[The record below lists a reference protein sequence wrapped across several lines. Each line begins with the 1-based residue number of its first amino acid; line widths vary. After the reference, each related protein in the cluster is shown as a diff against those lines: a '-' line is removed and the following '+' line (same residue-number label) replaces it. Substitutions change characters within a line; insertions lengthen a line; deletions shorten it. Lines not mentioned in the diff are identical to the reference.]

1 MNANEGSLSRGG
13 HVQPYAARKQPAR
26 PSYNGINNDRSRY
39 LRPFSSCH
47 STHDRHSLLLR
58 RVTRVSRVTLR
69 LLLSYSS
76 YSSLWCYSGESAE
89 TDNTATVT
97 GEISLIHFDP
107 ATLIVLTRVL
117 SQHRG
122 RQRDHVT
129 LAHSATSNI
138 FHALS

>member
-76 YSSLWCYSGESAE
+76 LWCYSGESAE

-122 RQRDHVT
+122 RQRDRVT
-129 LAHSATSNI
+129 LAHSVTSNI
-138 FHALS
+138 FQALS

>member
-76 YSSLWCYSGESAE
+76 LWCYSGESAE

-122 RQRDHVT
+122 RQRERVT
-129 LAHSATSNI
+129 LAHSVTSNI
-138 FHALS
+138 FQALS

>member
-76 YSSLWCYSGESAE
+76 LWCYSGESAE

-122 RQRDHVT
+122 RQREHVT
-129 LAHSATSNI
+129 LAHSVTSNI
-138 FHALS
+138 FQALS